1 MVKPRLSIIA
11 AVAEKDRAIG
21 KDNKLLWNIPEDL
34 EHFKKTTLGHP
45 VIMGSRTFESLP
57 GGALPNRVNI
67 VLSDEKDYQAD
78 DAIVVNSLDDALR
91 EAEKTGTD
99 EVFVIGGGF
108 VYSQYL
114 PKADRLYLTLVEG
127 SYEADT
133 YFPDYSQFTKVVSE
147 VSGESVNGYKYRF
160 MIFDK

>member
-11 AVAEKDRAIG
+11 AVAEKDGAIG
-21 KDNKLLWNIPEDL
+21 KDNKLLWDIPEDL

-67 VLSDEKDYQAD
+67 VLSDEKDYYAKG
-78 DAIVVNSLDDALR
+78 AIVVNSLDDALT

-127 SYEADT
+127 NYEADT
-133 YFPDYSQFTKVVSE
+133 YFPDYSQFTEVVSE
-147 VSGESVNGYKYRF
+147 ISGKSVNGYKYRF
-160 MIFDK
+160 MIFEK